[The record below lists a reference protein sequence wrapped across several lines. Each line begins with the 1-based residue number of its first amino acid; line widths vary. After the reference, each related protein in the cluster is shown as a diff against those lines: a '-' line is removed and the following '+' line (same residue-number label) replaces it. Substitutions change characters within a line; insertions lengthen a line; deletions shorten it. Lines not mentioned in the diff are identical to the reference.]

1 MIDLLAIIGSVG
13 VFTLIVL
20 CGYSIF
26 DILYWKYIEWKYDNN
41 ED

>member
-1 MIDLLAIIGSVG
+1 MIDSLAIIGSVG

-26 DILYWKYIEWKYDNN
+26 DILYWKYIEWKCDND